1 MRRKCIASQQLQQLD
16 VIQSEG
22 ERQQRRFQ
30 GLRSPEC
37 PRRCEKRAGI
47 ALEGVQ
53 AEDCPA
59 RTRGDC
65 PTTNE
70 EEVAQHTSLFAIGHH
85 AGPVGPSAYGGM
97 DNQIDATH
105 ALLGKTLHN
114 CTPRCLPFENRAGRM
129 GWDEFCWSIR
139 MLTLADV
146 AKSYGTRELFSGV
159 SLFVARTDRF
169 GLVGPNGA
177 GKSTL
182 FNLILGEEMPDEGT
196 ITWERGADFGF
207 LPQES
212 APVGDESIL
221 HIATSGRKLEPEN
234 DDDWDI
240 DYTLEPRAKKIL
252 AGLGFR
258 EGDFLKQAKSFS
270 GGWVMRAHLARLL
283 VNEPALLLL
292 DEPTNHL
299 DLEALLWFQDYLTR
313 YPGGL
318 VVISHDRAFLNALCN
333 GILELRSGVLH
344 RYTGNY
350 DDYLVEKEDRK
361 AQQAAAFKNQQ
372 REIAHLQKFVD
383 RFGAK
388 ASMASRA
395 KSKEKQIERLK
406 EVAVDEPMD
415 ELKRIHF
422 KFPQPPRSGLKVITL
437 ENVQQAYGDHVVYRD
452 LNFTAER
459 GQRMVLV
466 GPNGAGKS
474 TLLKILADVIPI
486 QGGSREIGSNVVT
499 GYFAQ
504 NRLDNL
510 KADSTVFENVME
522 LRTQEN
528 QLTEQQVRA
537 ILGAFLFRKDDVF
550 KKVSVLS
557 GGEKSRLALARL
569 LVKPPNFL
577 MMDEP
582 TTHLDIQSIDALV
595 SALKDYEGTLVF
607 ISHDVYFIRAL
618 AQTVLHVHSGRLTP
632 YAGNYDYYLEKSKA
646 TNERAALTAG
656 FTDARPVQVAETR
669 KPAATPKRPA
679 VDKAEL
685 KRLRTEV
692 GRLEQSVSELEA
704 KQAELTAALEAP
716 ETYSTPGKAQH
727 LNRELSSIVDQ
738 ITHATEAWEQSA
750 SRLAEL
756 ERGE

>member
-1 MRRKCIASQQLQQLD
+1 
-16 VIQSEG
+16 
-22 ERQQRRFQ
+22 
-30 GLRSPEC
+30 
-37 PRRCEKRAGI
+37 
-47 ALEGVQ
+47 
-53 AEDCPA
+53 
-59 RTRGDC
+59 
-65 PTTNE
+65 
-70 EEVAQHTSLFAIGHH
+70 
-85 AGPVGPSAYGGM
+85 
-97 DNQIDATH
+97 
-105 ALLGKTLHN
+105 
-114 CTPRCLPFENRAGRM
+114 
-129 GWDEFCWSIR
+129 
-139 MLTLADV
+139 MLTIADV
-146 AKSYGTRELFSGV
+146 AKSYGTRELFSEV
-159 SLFVARTDRF
+159 SLFIARTDRF

-182 FNLILGEEMPDEGT
+182 FNLILGEESPDEGT
-196 ITWERGADFGF
+196 ISWERGADFGF

-212 APVGDESIL
+212 APAGDETIL

-234 DDDWDI
+234 DDDYDI

-258 EGDFLKQAKSFS
+258 ESDHLKLARTFS

-333 GILELRSGVLH
+333 GILELRAGTLH

-350 DDYLVEKEDRK
+350 DDYVKEKEDRK

-388 ASMASRA
+388 ASLASRA

-406 EVAVDEPMD
+406 ENAIEEPME
-415 ELKRIHF
+415 ELKRINF
-422 KFPQPPRSGLKVITL
+422 RFPQPPRSGLKVVTL
-437 ENVQQAYGDHVVYRD
+437 EHVQQAYGEHVVYRD
-452 LNFTAER
+452 LNFVAER
-459 GQRMVLV
+459 GQRIVLV

-474 TLLKILADVIPI
+474 TLLKILGDVVPI
-486 QGGSREIGSNVVT
+486 QGGVRELGSNVIT

-504 NRLDNL
+504 NHLDNL
-510 KADSTVFENVME
+510 SADATVFENVME
-522 LRTQEN
+522 LRTVEN

-537 ILGAFLFRKDDVF
+537 ILGAFLFRKDDVH

-569 LVKPPNFL
+569 LVHPPNL
-577 MMDEP
+577 LLMDEP
-582 TTHLDIQSIDALV
+582 TTHLDIASIDALV
-595 SALKDYEGTLVF
+595 GALKAYEGTLVF
-607 ISHDVYFIRAL
+607 ISHDVYFIRSL
-618 AQTVLHVHSGRLTP
+618 AETVLHVNAGRLTP
-632 YAGNYDYYLEKSKA
+632 YAGNYDYYLEKSRA
-646 TNERAALTAG
+646 SNERAALTAG
-656 FTDARPVQVAETR
+656 FTDARPPQRAAAVTAAPVPAAAAPAR
-669 KPAATPKRPA
+669 KPDRN
-679 VDKAEL
+679 EI

-692 GRLEQSVSELEA
+692 GKLEEAVAALEK
-704 KQAELTAALEAP
+704 KQADLTAALEAP
-716 ETYSTPGKAQH
+716 ETYTTPGRPQH
-727 LNRELSSIVDQ
+727 LNRELSVIVDQ
-738 ITHATEAWEQSA
+738 LATATEAWERAA

-756 ERGE
+756 EAS